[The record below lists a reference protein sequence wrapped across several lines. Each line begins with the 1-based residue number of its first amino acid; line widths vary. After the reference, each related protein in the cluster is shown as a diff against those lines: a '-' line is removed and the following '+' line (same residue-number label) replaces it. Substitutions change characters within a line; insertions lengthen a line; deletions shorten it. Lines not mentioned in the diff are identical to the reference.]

1 MLVTVGYDSVALV
14 LSSKLVNQVN
24 QEGGGGGVGVGKAR
38 VVVKPCFSTSFN
50 KIKACG
56 LNYEKCVFMCY
67 FTNRAQKVNSRG
79 FYPKS
84 C

>member
-24 QEGGGGGVGVGKAR
+24 QEGLGGGGGGLRLGLSSSHV
-38 VVVKPCFSTSFN
+38 FSTSFN

-56 LNYEKCVFMCY
+56 
-67 FTNRAQKVNSRG
+67 
-79 FYPKS
+79 
-84 C
+84 